1 MAVSVWNKPCTI
13 INIYW
18 RIVFVSGDDYAY
30 MSTVHCWA
38 TCSCNAHAIG
48 NDRCAVRYLHSV
60 HKGSLSLYWW
70 NYQGEEG
77 AFLSSM
83 SYCNAHTRLCVTS
96 ISSQNQRDMWK
107 DITSC

>member
-1 MAVSVWNKPCTI
+1 M
-13 INIYW
+13 
-18 RIVFVSGDDYAY
+18 FVSGDDYAY

-48 NDRCAVRYLHSV
+48 NDRCAVRYLYSV

-70 NYQGEEG
+70 NYQGKEG
-77 AFLSSM
+77 AFLSWM
-83 SYCNAHTRLCVTS
+83 LYCNAHTRLCVTS
-96 ISSQNQRDMWK
+96 ISSQNQRDMWE